1 MLISCTEKKGFWLG
15 LLSEHGGEGA
25 PALII
30 SLKQQAWRLGLESDR
45 LMLIMHEHVAL
56 VSPVLQLQMNLTP
69 KKKNQKSK
77 I

>member
-56 VSPVLQLQMNLTP
+56 AVSYTHLTLP
-69 KKKNQKSK
+69 TTAEV
-77 I
+77 